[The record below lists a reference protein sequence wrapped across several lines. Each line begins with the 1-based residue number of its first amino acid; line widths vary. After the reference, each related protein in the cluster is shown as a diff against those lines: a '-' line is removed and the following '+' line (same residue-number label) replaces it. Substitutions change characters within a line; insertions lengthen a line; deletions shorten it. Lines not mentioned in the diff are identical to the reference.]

1 MFHHDWIAWQVAL
14 RWSPEA
20 TLMSLLYEE
29 GSALFCFW
37 WACDLVMRSEDDR
50 DGDLTIHDSLGYDN
64 NVQMILVTCF
74 WHQFWWSV
82 RFSWPGHR
90 TMAISPRY
98 GDYKNCERVG
108 STKARVNMFQSCRRS
123 QMKDSTCIWKVNES
137 KRFGTNVVTH
147 DFHSIFMYLSY
158 LVCSKRSLQRSHW
171 MSVHPKRGMA
181 SWARTWSA
189 VLPPAPGERFCGM
202 HGHVSL
208 VPKWTPAISRHDA
221 WPDTICYEFMR
232 CYWSNSL
239 RWCHSKTLWNSGLFP
254 RLSYFLTH

>member
-1 MFHHDWIAWQVAL
+1 M
-14 RWSPEA
+14 
-20 TLMSLLYEE
+20 
-29 GSALFCFW
+29 
-37 WACDLVMRSEDDR
+37 
-50 DGDLTIHDSLGYDN
+50 TISMI
-64 NVQMILVTCF
+64 QMIFVTCF

-189 VLPPAPGERFCGM
+189 VLPPAPGERFAGCM
-202 HGHVSL
+202 DMFLWSQNELLQSHDTTHDLIRYVTNLWDVIDRIVLDDVIQKLYEILAYSHVYPTSSL
-208 VPKWTPAISRHDA
+208 TK
-221 WPDTICYEFMR
+221 
-232 CYWSNSL
+232 
-239 RWCHSKTLWNSGLFP
+239 
-254 RLSYFLTH
+254 